1 VSAPLHNTPAS
12 SSKLSVARVGNKSL
26 HKTAS
31 WAKRVLGKHKW
42 NGAMDGVLTVPVC
55 QVPSNGARGDLTPV
69 KKTTCNHQLAYATV
83 LYPAAGLA
91 VSGVF
96 SSEVPFLP
104 KQLRISRKM
113 QISSTRPMTTDTT
126 TGM

>member
-1 VSAPLHNTPAS
+1 M
-12 SSKLSVARVGNKSL
+12 
-26 HKTAS
+26 TAS
-31 WAKRVLGKHKW
+31 WARRVLGKHKW
-42 NGAMDGVLTVPVC
+42 ILVNGAMDGVLPVTVC
-55 QVPSNGARGDLTPV
+55 QVPSNGISLREK
-69 KKTTCNHQLAYATV
+69 KKTRNHQLAYATV